1 LPNIAEFEVSTQNPI
16 LAIFGSSGDFGNCFD
31 ITNLPNYTATKSDSF
46 PGGLWPFVRPFSGC
60 YHKAVITRKALFSR
74 NILIL
79 AATLVFAIG
88 AVGLPPALPPVPNT
102 VSSITPEELRMHLQF
117 LASDELGGR
126 YTLSPS
132 FAIAARY
139 LAAHLEADGF
149 RGAGEHGS
157 FLQTFE
163 VVSTKLDPAKTSLE
177 LTLNGQTATYSFG
190 EIFATQSPSGGSA
203 QGDIVFVGAG
213 ISSASQKHDDYAGLD
228 VKGKIVLVAG
238 GTPAGVDISRVTPA
252 EQGEGAA
259 RAHGATG
266 VLQIPQQR
274 FVQFLRDKAAMS
286 RIAGREVVSLARDSE
301 GRLPA
306 LTLSPDV
313 ADKLLAAAGLNLK
326 DVYQAISK
334 KEPLQPKV
342 LEASARISI
351 GLQQTRQ
358 TTQNVAGILEG
369 SDPHLKNEYVIFS
382 AHYDHLKTG
391 PNGEI
396 YHGADDDGS
405 GTSAVLAIA
414 HAMSLDRPKR
424 SVLVMFHAGE
434 ELGLLGSEYNTDYAP
449 VVPLDKVVVDLN
461 IDMIGRSKPAGDTQ
475 TDDEHLT
482 DANTVY
488 LVGSNRI
495 SAELHKLSEETNSQ
509 FQKMKLDYYYNDPNN
524 PERIYF
530 RSDHWN
536 YAKHGVPIIFYFDG
550 THVDYH
556 KPTDTVDK
564 IDFTKMTQITR
575 LVFETGWRI
584 ANLDHR
590 LAKDAASGRN

>member
-1 LPNIAEFEVSTQNPI
+1 
-16 LAIFGSSGDFGNCFD
+16 
-31 ITNLPNYTATKSDSF
+31 
-46 PGGLWPFVRPFSGC
+46 
-60 YHKAVITRKALFSR
+60 
-74 NILIL
+74 
-79 AATLVFAIG
+79 
-88 AVGLPPALPPVPNT
+88 
-102 VSSITPEELRMHLQF
+102 MHLQF

-139 LAAHLEADGF
+139 LAAHLEGYGF
-149 RGAGEHGS
+149 RGAGDHGS

-163 VVSTKLDPAKTSLE
+163 IVTAKPDPAKTSLE
-177 LTLNGQTATYSFG
+177 LTIDGQPVSYSFG
-190 EIFATQSPSGGSA
+190 EVFAAGVPNNGSA
-203 QGDIVFVGAG
+203 QGQVVFVGTG
-213 ISSASQKHDDYAGLD
+213 VSSPSQKHDDYAGLD
-228 VKGKIVLVAG
+228 VNGKIVLMTG
-238 GTPAGVDISRVTPA
+238 GIPAGVDASRLGPS

-259 RAHGATG
+259 RAHGAAG
-266 VLQIPQQR
+266 VLQVPQQR
-274 FVQFLRDKAAMS
+274 FADFMKDKASME
-286 RIAGREVVSLARDSE
+286 RFAGREVVRLARDTD
-301 GRLPA
+301 GRLPSLILGQNA
-306 LTLSPDV
+306 
-313 ADKLLAAAGLNLK
+313 ADKMLASIGLSVK
-326 DVYQAISK
+326 AIYQAASK

-342 LEASARISI
+342 LDVSARMSI
-351 GLQQTRQ
+351 AAQQTHS
-358 TTQNVAGILEG
+358 TTQNVVGVLEG
-369 SDPHLKNEYVIFS
+369 TDPKLKNEYVIFS
-382 AHYDHLKTG
+382 AHYDHLKTSDK
-391 PNGEI
+391 GEI
-396 YHGADDDGS
+396 FHGADDDGS
-405 GTSAVLAIA
+405 GTTAVLAIA

-424 SVLVMFHAGE
+424 SILVIFHAGE

-449 VVPLDKVVVDLN
+449 VVPLDKVVADLN
-461 IDMIGRSKPAGDTQ
+461 IDMIGRSKPAGDTRAE
-475 TDDEHLT
+475 DEHLT

-495 SAELHKLSEETNSQ
+495 STELHQLSEETNAQ

-564 IDFTKMTQITR
+564 IDFSKMTQITR

-590 LAKDAASGRN
+590 LKTQQ